1 MREQTETCEDREK
14 QVSTSLQVLVFS
26 PPVARERAERSSA
39 LESTQ
44 MLEPWSR
51 GVRVCAGAHG
61 CHAPSAAAL
70 STALDTWWSRP
81 VRRYS
86 RCDCSRAVNLNW
98 TLKLFACTKSSG
110 LEEMKLADLS
120 TALGVTNG
128 VFLEMG
134 GHDGRTQTNTQYLET
149 CLHWRGVL
157 IEADQW
163 AFRDLRVNRPQT
175 LAVRAAACATHSS
188 LPMFTRNRAFEAGR
202 ITNRLGETITTFDA
216 SSTVATVVST
226 GDHAHKWVRLNKSAT
241 VERVEVPCG
250 PLSAFLRL
258 LRIGRITVWFLD
270 VEGAEELTL
279 DTFDWK
285 AVDVGL
291 ISVEF
296 AVAAKKKNRR
306 VLDMLARQGFV
317 LSVCVSIWRNH
328 IYDLVF
334 LRAAHFVGE
343 GRPLPAAALE
353 WLDQP
358 EHRLPTKKG
367 DRCPRAGGSSAPYAL
382 LPPKILGIP

>member
-1 MREQTETCEDREK
+1 VPR
-14 QVSTSLQVLVFS
+14 
-26 PPVARERAERSSA
+26 
-39 LESTQ
+39 
-44 MLEPWSR
+44 
-51 GVRVCAGAHG
+51 
-61 CHAPSAAAL
+61 
-70 STALDTWWSRP
+70 
-81 VRRYS
+81 S
-86 RCDCSRAVNLNW
+86 RCDCNRAVNLNT
-98 TLKLFACTKSSG
+98 TLTRFACTRSAF

-134 GHDGRTQTNTQYLET
+134 GHDGLTHTNTRYLET

-163 AFRDLRVNRPQT
+163 SFRSLRANRPHT
-175 LAVRAAACATHSS
+175 LGVRAAACATHAS
-188 LPMFTRNRAFEAGR
+188 LPMFTRNRALAAGR
-202 ITNRLGETITTFDA
+202 LANRRGETITIYDA
-216 SSTVATVVST
+216 TTTVATVGSAN
-226 GDHAHKWVRLNKSAT
+226 DRAHRWVKLNESAS
-241 VERVEVPCG
+241 VERVDVPCG
-250 PLSAFLRL
+250 PLPAFLRL

-279 DTFDWK
+279 QTVDWK

-296 AVAAKKKNRR
+296 AAATKEKNQR
-306 VLDMLARQGFV
+306 VLDMLTRQGFV
-317 LSVCVSIWRNH
+317 LSVCISIWRNH

-343 GRPLPAAALE
+343 GHPLPAAALE

-358 EHRLPTKKG
+358 EHRLPTKNG
-367 DRCPRAGGSSAPYAL
+367 DRCPRAGGSSVPYAL
-382 LPPKILGIP
+382 LPPRSVFPRVE

>member
-1 MREQTETCEDREK
+1 
-14 QVSTSLQVLVFS
+14 
-26 PPVARERAERSSA
+26 
-39 LESTQ
+39 
-44 MLEPWSR
+44 MLEPWSP
-51 GVRVCAGAHG
+51 GVRICASARA

-81 VRRYS
+81 APRS
-86 RCDCSRAVNLNW
+86 RCDCNRAVNLNA
-98 TLKLFACTKSSG
+98 TLKKFACTQSAF

-134 GHDGRTQTNTQYLET
+134 GHDGLTHTNTRYLET
-149 CLHWRGVL
+149 CLRWRGVL

-163 AFRDLRVNRPQT
+163 SFRSLRANRPHT
-175 LAVRAAACATHSS
+175 LSVRAAACATHSS
-188 LPMFTRNRAFEAGR
+188 LPMFTRNRALAAGR
-202 ITNRLGETITTFDA
+202 LANKRGRTITIFDA
-216 SSTVATVVST
+216 TTTVATV
-226 GDHAHKWVRLNKSAT
+226 GAADDRAHLWVKLNKSAS
-241 VERVEVPCG
+241 VERVDVPCG
-250 PLSAFLRL
+250 PLPAFLRL

-279 DTFDWK
+279 QSVDWK

-296 AVAAKKKNRR
+296 AAAAKEKNQR
-306 VLDMLARQGFV
+306 VLDLLTRHGFV
-317 LSVCVSIWRNH
+317 LSVCVSIWSNH

-358 EHRLPTKKG
+358 EHRLPTKHG
-367 DRCPRAGGSSAPYAL
+367 DRCPRAGGSSVPYAL
-382 LPPKILGIP
+382 LPPRSVIPREL